1 MTQLVLDRFWEI
13 DSLRGI
19 AICMMLLYHI
29 FFDLTFFNIYPISL
43 RTIWFQLFLYPIGI
57 TFLNLVGIS
66 LVLSYQKRLIRY
78 PNLSS
83 WRLFQKNLL
92 RGLIIFGF
100 GMMITVITYI
110 YPHQGYIRFG
120 VLHCIGVSI
129 ILSFWFLRLR
139 LISAVIGVLVI
150 IFGIMVQPITV
161 NTPYFLW
168 LGLKPVR
175 FYTLDY
181 FPLLPWFGV
190 VLIGISLGNTLY
202 KNYERQFTLIDCS
215 QSIIVR
221 SLSFLGRHSLKIY
234 LLHQPVILLLL
245 YLFM

>member
-1 MTQLVLDRFWEI
+1 
-13 DSLRGI
+13 
-19 AICMMLLYHI
+19 MMLLYHI

-100 GMMITVITYI
+100 GMMITLITYI
-110 YPHQGYIRFG
+110 YPHQAYIRFG

-168 LGLKPVR
+168 LGLKPVG